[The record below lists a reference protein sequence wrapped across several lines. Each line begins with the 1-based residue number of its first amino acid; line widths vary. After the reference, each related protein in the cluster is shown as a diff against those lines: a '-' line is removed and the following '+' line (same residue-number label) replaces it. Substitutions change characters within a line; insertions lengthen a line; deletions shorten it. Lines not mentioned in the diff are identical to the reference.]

1 MSIHIA
7 GTLGTSFLYV
17 VNGTMDFLSLIDTR
31 DETKTQTIL
40 LTGTLWAPNAVQ
52 DLMLF
57 HPLRHF
63 RKGYDWAEEGLWDD
77 AEVTVVFMF
86 F

>member
-40 LTGTLWAPNAVQ
+40 LTGTL
-52 DLMLF
+52 
-57 HPLRHF
+57 
-63 RKGYDWAEEGLWDD
+63 
-77 AEVTVVFMF
+77 
-86 F
+86 